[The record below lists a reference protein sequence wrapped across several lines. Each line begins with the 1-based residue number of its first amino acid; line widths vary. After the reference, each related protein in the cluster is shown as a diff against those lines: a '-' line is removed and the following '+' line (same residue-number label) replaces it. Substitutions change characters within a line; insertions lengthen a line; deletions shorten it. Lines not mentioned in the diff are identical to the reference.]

1 MLTITKT
8 MSKVDQGLVGLSTG
22 GASQFLLP
30 PLFLLSQLRPTLA
43 TKYCTFRPTEY
54 FVPTQSNAKNYAI
67 TMSSNTLFQS
77 EDLGTSF

>member
-30 PLFLLSQLRPTLA
+30 PPFLLSQHRPTLA
-43 TKYCTFRPTEY
+43 TKYCIFRPTEY
-54 FVPTQSNAKNYAI
+54 FFTTQSDEKNYAI
-67 TMSSNTLFQS
+67 TISSNTLVQS
-77 EDLGTSF
+77 EDNGTSF